1 MYSWNS
7 WKNFLLSKRIASM
20 LGMTIKPTAI
30 SARDQMASMGMV
42 TAMMGGTK
50 KNHCR
55 YLMAFSPNRYSVLV
69 RYSTKN
75 PR

>member
-1 MYSWNS
+1 
-7 WKNFLLSKRIASM
+7 M
-20 LGMTIKPTAI
+20 LGMTMKPTAM

-42 TAMMGGTK
+42 TARMGGTK

-55 YLMAFSPNRYSVLV
+55 YFRAFSPNRYSVLV
-69 RYSTKN
+69 RYSTKK